1 MAQHRHAQAIYSKLT
16 AFFVTMAIRA
26 HPLIRAKAVNA
37 LLVQQS
43 IARRKTNAN
52 STARVTR
59 KPASALHLL
68 PKETEHSAQ
77 AALAKPANARRL
89 VHHRARVVPA
99 AMVAPMEMAGSE
111 VTLVKAAMVAMV
123 APLEMVVLAARRV
136 KEERLRQALVA
147 VTQRPM
153 AVVVAASLVIPN
165 AARTPGHC
173 SA

>member
-1 MAQHRHAQAIYSKLT
+1 MAQRRHAQAICWKPT

-43 IARRKTNAN
+43 IARPKTNAN
-52 STARVTR
+52 SMARVTR
-59 KPASALHLL
+59 KPASAFRLR

-77 AALAKPANARRL
+77 AAPAKRANARRL

-99 AMVAPMEMAGSE
+99 AMVAPLEMAGPE
-111 VTLVKAAMVAMV
+111 GTLVKAAMV
-123 APLEMVVLAARRV
+123 APLEMVVLAAPRV
-136 KEERLRQALVA
+136 KEEPLHLALVA
-147 VTQRPM
+147 VTPRPT
-153 AVVVAASLVIPN
+153 AAALATPLVIPN